1 MKVKYIAMVAT
12 VSLLSV
18 GGLVIGCANPCA
30 AKEKNGAETTETTDP
45 CAAKSGDPCAAK
57 DDPCA
62 AKGDPCA
69 AKEDP
74 CAAKADPC
82 AGS

>member
-1 MKVKYIAMVAT
+1 MKVKYMAMVAT

-30 AKEKNGAETTETTDP
+30 AQDKNGTEATEATDP
-45 CAAKSGDPCAAK
+45 CAAKKDDPCAAK
-57 DDPCA
+57 KDNPCAAKDPCA

-69 AKEDP
+69 
-74 CAAKADPC
+74 
-82 AGS
+82 GS